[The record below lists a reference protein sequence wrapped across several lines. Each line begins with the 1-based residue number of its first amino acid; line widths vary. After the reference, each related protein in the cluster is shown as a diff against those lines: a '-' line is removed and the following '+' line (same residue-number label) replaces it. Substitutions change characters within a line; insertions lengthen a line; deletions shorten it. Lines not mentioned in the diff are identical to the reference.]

1 MTIIGGLNSVPDVK
15 VLVLYILNY
24 AGTPLSK
31 DNINRIALSDGL
43 VQYFDLCQAIDE
55 ALLTGLIDVVSSD
68 TPDILRITEVGRQ
81 TLSMFER
88 TLPHNVRRKN
98 QTALL
103 NMLADIER
111 KRDVRSQVVR
121 KNDGYE
127 AVCTLLD
134 GDDVM
139 LEYRLFVPTQ
149 IQAQII
155 VDQFKNDPTGK
166 YKSILSLLID
176 EKLFEEQA

>member
-24 AGTPLSK
+24 AGTPLTR
-31 DNINRIALSDGL
+31 DNINQIALADGL

-68 TPDILRITEVGRQ
+68 TPDILRITELGRQ
-81 TLSMFER
+81 TLSMFEK
-88 TLPHNVRRKN
+88 TLPHSVRRKN
-98 QTALL
+98 QSALL
-103 NMLADIER
+103 KMLADIER
-111 KRDVRSQVVR
+111 GRNVRAQVV
-121 KNDGYE
+121 KKKDGYE

-134 GDDVM
+134 GDDTL
-139 LEYRLFVPTQ
+139 LEYRLYVPTQ
-149 IQAQII
+149 IQAQMI
-155 VDQFKNDPTGK
+155 VDQFENDPTGK

-176 EKLFEEQA
+176 EKLFEDDI